1 MHQIFLG
8 VLRARLWIVGA
19 FVLLTAAGIYGAL
32 RLPTDS
38 AIDRLIVPDDPVA
51 RATAEFE
58 RVFPEGDQ
66 ALLMLEAPDPLS
78 PDTLRAADHLEHELS
93 KIAHV
98 EPHSL
103 ITLFSHGTQ
112 KGEIT
117 DSQAQQLRKFATG
130 TKLFRRAG
138 LLGDNYIGIAL
149 ELRVNSPAERNTVL
163 AAIDALVLPLDK
175 AGKPFTAVR
184 RVGSPWLDAWLES
197 QTGSATKRSMPLF
210 GIFLMTLVVLVY
222 RSWRVLLAVILTL
235 GAVVAMAVGQAY
247 IFGWTN
253 TVVSAL
259 VPLTVMVTTTATLV
273 YLHSRFMEPDD
284 APTLLEHHARALTN
298 KFLPST
304 ASMFATA
311 VGFAALAVSDIRPV
325 REMGVWTAC
334 GLVIAWVGC
343 FTLFPALQSLLKTPV
358 RTERASAG
366 TVFPRF
372 VDFLV
377 PATDRYRWLFVVGA
391 LLLMLCGA
399 AALFG
404 IPGKVPP
411 LSLETDALTYVNP
424 KERVA
429 QDTRRFQDSNGL
441 DVMDLWV
448 QTPPGHALDPEF
460 LRAIYL
466 LTQRLEKSQGITA
479 VDGPTSVLTWER
491 YIESGSDQLPTD
503 AAAWPK
509 LAEDLEQITLTEPG
523 ARSYI
528 DVKDLASVRL
538 DIRGRGEYFGRHGSI
553 EAFLK
558 KTWAEVQASEP
569 ALREARGRL
578 VGKGVVSGEITT
590 RLLPTLTESFALTA
604 SVIFTA
610 FLLVFR
616 SPSARLMTMI
626 PSVFAILSVFI
637 VMRLVGIP
645 LNIATILIGS
655 TVLGATENDQIHFF
669 YHYHEGLEMNGSTAT
684 ALRHAMLIAG
694 RPILFATLINAS
706 GFLALALS
714 DLPPMR
720 QFGIVSSSAFV
731 LALLADFTA
740 LPGALWILSRNKRN
754 THLTSH

>member
-78 PDTLRAADHLEHELS
+78 PDTLRATDHLEQELS

-103 ITLFSHGTQ
+103 LTLFNHGTRT
-112 KGEIT
+112 GEIT

-222 RSWRVLLAVILTL
+222 RSWRVLLAIILTL

-247 IFGWTN
+247 LFGWTN

-358 RTERASAG
+358 RSERASAG

-377 PATDRYRWLFVVGA
+377 PATQRYRWLFVAGA
-391 LLLMLCGA
+391 LLLMFCGA

-479 VDGPTSVLTWER
+479 VDGPTSVLTWAR

-637 VMRLVGIP
+637 VMRIAGIP

-655 TVLGATENDQIHFF
+655 TILGATENDQIHFF
-669 YHYHEGLEMNGSTAT
+669 YHYHEGLEMVNGSTAT

-740 LPGALWILSRNKRN
+740 LPGALWILSRFAKEPR
-754 THLTSH
+754 H